1 MEFDI
6 DIAEYIVEEGL
17 KSGANY
23 IEVRLEHNISR
34 SLIVKNGNVESLLT
48 TQTEGLGVRVLASGG
63 MSFFSLNHGSK
74 STLKSEIEKAVSIAK
89 NIGLKTSSSTRL
101 SEEEVYEDKY
111 SAGEVKPLANV
122 DVSDMLSLLL
132 DVDKVTRECKV
143 KVPSRYVYLKLDMQ
157 SKYILTS
164 EGGRILS
171 QVPRALFFMAFTAV
185 HNGKILQDMEEIGGS
200 GGWELIEKE
209 DPVTLA
215 SNMVASLSKSLIE
228 GEKSPTGVMDVVLG
242 GDVVGLA
249 VHESVGHPYEADRI
263 LGREA
268 AQAGE
273 SFISKEMIG
282 FKIGSDM
289 DTVIDDPTIK
299 GSYGYYLYDDEGVKA
314 RPRYLIKNGV
324 INEFLHNRET
334 AATFG
339 VKSNAS
345 ARASNYDREPIIRMA
360 NTYMAPGDMSLE
372 ELIEQVS
379 FGIYMKKFMEWNID
393 DRRYNMRFVG
403 SEAYLIKSGKL
414 EGPIIKPI
422 LEITTPAFHKSIAGV
437 GKNLIFKA
445 ATCGKSDP
453 AQGVPVWTGGPDI
466 LLREVHING

>member
-6 DIAEYIVEEGL
+6 DIAEYIVEEGVN
-17 KSGANY
+17 SGADY
-23 IEVRLEHNISR
+23 VEVRLEHHISR
-34 SLIVKNGNVESLLT
+34 SLVIKNGNVESLLT
-48 TQTEGLGVRVLASGG
+48 TETEGVGVRVLASGG
-63 MSFFSLNHGSK
+63 MSFFSLNRYDK
-74 STLKSEIEKAVSIAK
+74 NTLRSEMGKAISMAK
-89 NIGLKTSSSTRL
+89 NISFKTGSHVKL
-101 SEEEVYEDKY
+101 SEEDIHEAKY
-111 SAGEVKPLANV
+111 AVNEAKPLVNI
-122 DVSDMLSLLL
+122 DISDMLSLLL
-132 DVDKVTRECKV
+132 DIDKIASNSKV
-143 KVPSRYVYLKLDMQ
+143 KISSRYIFLNTDMQ
-157 SKYILTS
+157 SKHILTS
-164 EGGRILS
+164 EGSKVSSQIPRILI
-171 QVPRALFFMAFTAV
+171 FMAFTAL
-185 HNGKILQDMEEIGGS
+185 HNGKILQDMEQIGGS

-209 DPVTLA
+209 DPLA
-215 SNMVASLSKSLIE
+215 LANNMVASLSRSLLE

-273 SFISKEMIG
+273 SFISREMLG
-282 FKIGSDM
+282 SRIGSEM
-289 DTVIDDPTIK
+289 DTVIDDPTIN

-339 VKSNAS
+339 IKSNAS
-345 ARASNYDREPIIRMA
+345 ARASNYNREPIIRMA

-379 FGIYMKKFMEWNID
+379 HGIYMKKFMEWNID

-403 SEAYLIKSGKL
+403 SEAYLIKSGRL
-414 EGPIIKPI
+414 EKPVLKPI
-422 LEITTPAFHKSIAGV
+422 LEITTPSFHKCIAGV

-466 LLREVHING
+466 LLKGVYING